1 MATERA
7 RKTAK
12 THVEAGN
19 VASGRNVTVRIEKVV
34 AEGDGLGRLDDGR
47 VVFVE
52 GALPGELVEARIVK
66 QSRDYARAT
75 TTKVLEANP
84 ERVDP
89 PCGFVRQGCGG
100 CDLQHAS
107 VSLQREI
114 KRDIVRESLVRL
126 GRIADPD
133 VRIPDVSV
141 PVEGARTTIRVAR
154 ASNGHVGFRRRRSHD
169 VVPVDR
175 CLIAHP
181 GLGSVFAD
189 MRLES
194 AEEAV
199 VRVSDHDGAVVVWAE
214 PAGLSGLESGSV
226 VAEGPKATIVEVVK
240 GVALRVRASSFF
252 QSSPRAAEVLVERVT
267 SALGSPASWGS
278 GPLLDAYGGIG
289 LFAATID
296 VGDREVLVV
305 EANPSA
311 CADARHNLRDRRAR
325 VVETAMEQWVPEPCG
340 AVVADPARDGLRAAG
355 VTALVATG
363 APIIV
368 LVSCDPASLGRDAR
382 LLVDAG
388 YRFEYCE
395 ALDLF
400 PHTHHVE
407 AVSRFVRDER
417 LVPL

>member
-7 RKTAK
+7 RT
-12 THVEAGN
+12 T
-19 VASGRNVTVRIEKVV
+19 VTVRIEKVV

-75 TTKVLEANP
+75 TVEVIEANP
-84 ERVDP
+84 QRVEP
-89 PCGFVRQGCGG
+89 PCRFVREGCGG

-114 KRDIVRESLVRL
+114 KHDIVRESLVRL
-126 GRIADPD
+126 GRITDPD
-133 VRIPDVSV
+133 VRLPDVDV

-169 VVPVDR
+169 VVAVDR
-175 CLIAHP
+175 CVIAHP
-181 GLGSVFAD
+181 GLASVFAD
-189 MRLES
+189 MGLES

-214 PAGLSGLESGSV
+214 PAGHSGLDASV
-226 VAEGPKATIVEVVK
+226 VGGSDSTIIELVNDVEF
-240 GVALRVRASSFF
+240 RVSTASFF
-252 QSSPRAAEVLVERVT
+252 QSSPRAAAVLVERVT
-267 SALGSPASWGS
+267 TALGSSASWGS

-311 CADARHNLRDRRAR
+311 CADARHNLRNRRAR
-325 VVETAMEQWVPEPCG
+325 VVESAVEQWVSEPCG
-340 AVVADPARDGLRAAG
+340 VVVADPARDGLRAAG
-355 VTALVATG
+355 VAALVATG

-382 LLVDAG
+382 LLEDAG
-388 YRFEYCE
+388 YRLEYSE
-395 ALDLF
+395 VLDLF

-407 AVSRFVRDER
+407 AVSRFVRDAR
-417 LVPL
+417 LDEL

>member
-7 RKTAK
+7 RTTA
-12 THVEAGN
+12 
-19 VASGRNVTVRIEKVV
+19 TVRIEKVV

-75 TTKVLEANP
+75 TTRVIEAN
-84 ERVDP
+84 ERRVEP
-89 PCGFVRQGCGG
+89 PCRFVRDGCGG

-126 GRIADPD
+126 GRIDEPD
-133 VRIPDVSV
+133 VRLPDLDV
-141 PVEGARTTIRVAR
+141 PTEGARTTVRVAR
-154 ASNGHVGFRRRRSHD
+154 AADGRVGFRRRRSHD

-181 GLGSVFAD
+181 GIQSVLAD

-214 PAGLSGLESGSV
+214 PAGLSGLGPSV
-226 VAEGPKATIVEVVK
+226 TEGPGASIVETVND
-240 GVALRVRASSFF
+240 VAFRVSASSFF
-252 QSSPRAAEVLVERVT
+252 QSSPRAAEVLVDRVAL
-267 SALGSPASWGS
+267 ALGAPASWGS

-289 LFAATID
+289 LFAASID
-296 VGDREVLVV
+296 AGDREVLVV

-311 CADARHNLRDRRAR
+311 CADARHNLRGRRAR
-325 VVETAMEQWVPEPCG
+325 VVESAMEKWVAEPCG

-388 YRFEYCE
+388 YRLEFCE
-395 ALDLF
+395 VLDLF

-407 AVSRFVRDER
+407 AVSRFVRHER
-417 LVPL
+417 LDRP

>member
-7 RKTAK
+7 RTTA
-12 THVEAGN
+12 
-19 VASGRNVTVRIEKVV
+19 TVRIEKVV

-52 GALPGELVEARIVK
+52 GALPGELVEAHIVK
-66 QSRDYARAT
+66 QSRDYARAA
-75 TTKVLEANP
+75 TTKVLESNP
-84 ERVDP
+84 QRVDP
-89 PCGFVRQGCGG
+89 PCRFVREGCGG

-114 KRDIVRESLVRL
+114 KRDIVRESLARL
-126 GRIADPD
+126 GRIVDPD
-133 VRIPDVSV
+133 VRLPDVDVPSV
-141 PVEGARTTIRVAR
+141 GARTTIRVAR
-154 ASNGHVGFRRRRSHD
+154 SADGRVGFRRRRSHD
-169 VVPVDR
+169 VVTVDR

-181 GLGSVFAD
+181 GLAPVFND
-189 MRLES
+189 LRLES

-199 VRVSDHDGAVVVWAE
+199 VRVSNHDGAVVVWSE
-214 PAGLSGLESGSV
+214 PAGVFGLESSIVG
-226 VAEGPKATIVEVVK
+226 GPESTITEVVN
-240 GVALRVRASSFF
+240 GVEFRVSAASFF

-267 SALGSPASWGS
+267 SALGPSASWGS

-289 LFAATID
+289 LFAATVD

-305 EANPSA
+305 ESNPSA
-311 CADARHNLRDRRAR
+311 CADARHNLRNRRAR
-325 VVETAMEQWVPEPCG
+325 VVESAFERWVSEPCG

-355 VTALVATG
+355 VTSLVATG

-382 LLVDAG
+382 LLTDAG
-388 YRFEYCE
+388 YRLEYSE
-395 ALDLF
+395 VLDLF

-407 AVSRFVRDER
+407 AVSRFVRDAR
-417 LVPL
+417 LVAL

>member
-7 RKTAK
+7 RT
-12 THVEAGN
+12 T
-19 VASGRNVTVRIEKVV
+19 VTVRIEKVV

-75 TTKVLEANP
+75 TVEVIEANP
-84 ERVDP
+84 QRVEP
-89 PCGFVRQGCGG
+89 PCRFVREGCGG

-126 GRIADPD
+126 GRITDPD
-133 VRIPDVSV
+133 VRLPDVDV

-169 VVPVDR
+169 VVAVDR
-175 CLIAHP
+175 CVIAHP
-181 GLGSVFAD
+181 GLASVFAD
-189 MRLES
+189 MGLES

-214 PAGLSGLESGSV
+214 PAGHSGLDASV
-226 VAEGPKATIVEVVK
+226 VGGSDSTIIELVNDVEF
-240 GVALRVRASSFF
+240 RVSTASFF
-252 QSSPRAAEVLVERVT
+252 QSSPRAAAVLVERVT
-267 SALGSPASWGS
+267 TALGSSASWGS

-311 CADARHNLRDRRAR
+311 CADARHNLRNRRAR
-325 VVETAMEQWVPEPCG
+325 VVESAVEQWVSEPCG
-340 AVVADPARDGLRAAG
+340 VVVADPARDGLRAAG
-355 VTALVATG
+355 VAALVATG

-382 LLVDAG
+382 LLEDAG
-388 YRFEYCE
+388 YRLEYSE
-395 ALDLF
+395 VLDLF

-407 AVSRFVRDER
+407 AVSRFVRDAR
-417 LVPL
+417 LDEL

>member
-7 RKTAK
+7 RKTAGA
-12 THVEAGN
+12 HVE
-19 VASGRNVTVRIEKVV
+19 SGRVVTVRVEKVV

-75 TTKVLEANP
+75 TTKVIEANP

-89 PCGFVRQGCGG
+89 PCRFVDAGCGG

-107 VSLQREI
+107 VSLQRAI
-114 KRDIVRESLVRL
+114 KRDIVHESLVRL
-126 GRIADPD
+126 GRIVDPD
-133 VRIPDVSV
+133 VRIPDVEV
-141 PVEGARTTIRVAR
+141 PVEGGRTTIRVAR
-154 ASNGHVGFRRRRSHD
+154 ANNGHVGFRRRRSHD

-189 MRLES
+189 LRLES

-214 PAGLSGLESGSV
+214 PAGMLGLDSGSV
-226 VAEGPKATIVEVVK
+226 VAQGPKATIVEVVK
-240 GVALRVRASSFF
+240 GVALRVRAASFF
-252 QSSPRAAEVLVERVT
+252 QSSPRAAEVLVERV
-267 SALGSPASWGS
+267 SVALGSVESWGT

-296 VGDREVLVV
+296 VGDREVVVV

-340 AVVADPARDGLRAAG
+340 VVVADPARDGLRAAG
-355 VTALVATG
+355 VDALVATG
-363 APIIV
+363 ASIIV

-382 LLVDAG
+382 LLMEAG

-395 ALDLF
+395 VLDLF

-407 AVSRFVRDER
+407 AVSRFVRDGI
-417 LVPL
+417 LDTL